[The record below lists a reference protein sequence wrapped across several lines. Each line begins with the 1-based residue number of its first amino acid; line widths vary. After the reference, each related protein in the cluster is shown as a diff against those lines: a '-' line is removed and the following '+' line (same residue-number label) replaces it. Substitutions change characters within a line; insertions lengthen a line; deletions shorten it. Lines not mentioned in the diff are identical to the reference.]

1 MIMQAI
7 RTGNQRRWGVSEG
20 GGHFVLFANC
30 LTKCIVIG
38 LLVAFRRSVCFF
50 KLVIRVLVFIVYF
63 VGSLN
68 PSGFSIYKRELHIY
82 VFKFTLFD
90 KLQMYLNF
98 NCSKY
103 SRVTLV
109 F

>member
-50 KLVIRVLVFIVYF
+50 KLVIRVLVFIVFFF

-68 PSGFSIYKRELHIY
+68 PSGFSIYKRELHI
-82 VFKFTLFD
+82 
-90 KLQMYLNF
+90 
-98 NCSKY
+98 
-103 SRVTLV
+103 
-109 F
+109 